1 MKTINLLP
9 KEEKVVDIKS
19 IILNVILILLI
30 ITFTITIL
38 ASVFLNDL
46 KINLSG
52 ELGDYE
58 TVNMKLQNDVNKL
71 EIYNQF
77 EEKVTVKSELV
88 DYLQKDEILWSEII
102 RKLGE
107 IIPENVYLIY
117 FDGNSKDFY
126 DFFNKV
132 SKGEEIEE
140 EEKEIESFSIGGYA
154 AGQTDVSKFVIEIKD
169 IPVISDE
176 VWIKNIIKAYVSED
190 DINAVSYT
198 IDTFWDIE
206 PYLEDI
212 EKTDHAKDENVPEED
227 EELEELMPEE

>member
-9 KEEKVVDIKS
+9 KEEKIVDIKS

-58 TVNMKLQNDVNKL
+58 TVNMRLQNYANKL

-77 EEKVTVKSELV
+77 KNKVTAKSELV
-88 DYLQKDEILWSEII
+88 GYLQKDEILWSEII

-126 DFFNKV
+126 DFLTNV

-140 EEKEIESFSIGGYA
+140 EEIGSFSIGGYA

-176 VWIKNIIKAYVSED
+176 VWIENISKAHVSEAN
-190 DINAVSYT
+190 INAVSYT
-198 IDTFWDIE
+198 INTFWDIE

-212 EKTDHAKDENVPEED
+212 ETDHANDESSPEED
-227 EELEELMPEE
+227 KELEELMPEE